1 MAMNNRVLSIEI
13 GNSFTKICEMDYK
26 VKKPKVYKVLTVET
40 PEGIVVDGMLQPTQE
55 YADRMVNALGTNG
68 IRTKK
73 VIFTISSTRV
83 ASREVQIPNVKASK
97 IEALVK
103 TNANEYFPVD
113 LTQYEIGHYLAGGL
127 TENGKLRVM
136 ALAVPKALLDSYYQL
151 AQMCSWEVE
160 CFDYSSNSLYQI
172 LRDEKSEK
180 VTMVIKIDENSTIVT
195 VLSAGKVLL
204 QRTVA
209 YGVQDAIDTMIA
221 SGAYAVNDPM
231 SAVERFQKKTCLN
244 RVLHPGD
251 KVWEENAGRW
261 EDEDAGNVE
270 VTEARQKIT
279 ASLEPLIVGVSR
291 VIDFYDSRN
300 SENPIEKSYVTGLG
314 GSFSGM
320 SKLFTNCLERKVHT
334 LSEMDDKIGMSK
346 AIRST
351 RPAAYISCLGAV
363 LAPVGLIDKS
373 TQKSKG
379 LTVVSGTNYTFVSV
393 AVLVLGVILSIA
405 MAATS
410 VTRYLGNVAQNVYL
424 QNRVQELQPAQAVYN
439 DYLAAEAQYDK
450 YTYLYAYTQT
460 PNENLVEFINEL
472 EQILPDSFYTNSF
485 SSDQTGI
492 SMSVTVEGKAAAA
505 RTILNIRNM
514 QSIDDVEI
522 SNITDSKDE
531 TGTSIVTFSITGSY
545 KVLGVILS
553 IAMAATSVTRYLG
566 NVAQNVYLQNRV
578 QELQPAQAV
587 YNDYLAAEAQYDKY
601 TYLYAYTQTP
611 NENLV
616 EFINELEQILPDSF
630 YTNSFSSDQTG
641 ISMSVTVEGK
651 AAAARTIL
659 NIRNM
664 QSIDD
669 VEISNITDSKDE
681 TGTSIVTFSITGSY
695 KELTDETEE
704 SGEAQADTQTAQ

>member
-1 MAMNNRVLSIEI
+1 MNNRVLSIEI
-13 GNSFTKICEMDYK
+13 SNSFTKICEIDYK

-40 PEGIVVDGMLQPTQE
+40 PEGVVVDGMLQPTQE
-55 YADRMVNALGTNG
+55 YADHLVNALGTNG
-68 IRTKK
+68 IHTKR

-83 ASREVQIPNVKASK
+83 ASREVQIPNVKANK

-103 TNANEYFPVD
+103 TNANDYFPVD

-127 TENGKLRVM
+127 TEEGKLRVM

-151 AQMCSWEVE
+151 AQMCGWEVE

-180 VTMVIKIDENSTIVT
+180 VTMMIKIDENSTIVT

-209 YGVQDAIDTMIA
+209 YGVQDAIETMIA

-244 RVLHPGD
+244 RVLHQGD
-251 KVWEENAGRW
+251 KLWEENAGRW

-270 VTEARQKIT
+270 VTAARQKIT
-279 ASLEPLIVGVSR
+279 SSLEPLIVGVSR

-300 SENPIEKSYVTGLG
+300 GDTPIERTYVTGLG

-334 LSEMDDKIGMSK
+334 LSDMDDKIGMSK

-373 TQKSKG
+373 QQKAKG
-379 LTVVSGTNYTFVSV
+379 MTVVSGTNYTFVSV

-405 MAATS
+405 MAVTS
-410 VTRYLGNVAQNVYL
+410 LTRYFGTVAENVAL
-424 QNRVQELQPAQAVYN
+424 QARVEELQPAQTVYN
-439 DYLAAEAQYDK
+439 EYLSTAAQYDK
-450 YTYLYAYTQT
+450 YKYLYEYTEN

-472 EQILPDSFYTNSF
+472 EQILPSSFWTNSF
-485 SSDQTGI
+485 SSDMEGI

-514 QSIDDVEI
+514 ESIEDVQI
-522 SNITDSKDE
+522 SNITDAQNELGESA
-531 TGTSIVTFSITGSY
+531 VTFSITG
-545 KVLGVILS
+545 
-553 IAMAATSVTRYLG
+553 
-566 NVAQNVYLQNRV
+566 
-578 QELQPAQAV
+578 
-587 YNDYLAAEAQYDKY
+587 
-601 TYLYAYTQTP
+601 TYADIHADTEET
-611 NENLV
+611 E
-616 EFINELEQILPDSF
+616 S
-630 YTNSFSSDQTG
+630 TG
-641 ISMSVTVEGK
+641 DT
-651 AAAARTIL
+651 
-659 NIRNM
+659 
-664 QSIDD
+664 
-669 VEISNITDSKDE
+669 
-681 TGTSIVTFSITGSY
+681 TGT
-695 KELTDETEE
+695 
-704 SGEAQADTQTAQ
+704 TAQ

>member
-13 GNSFTKICEMDYK
+13 GNSFTKICEIDYK

-40 PEGIVVDGMLQPTQE
+40 PEGVVVDGMLQPTQE
-55 YADRMVNALGTNG
+55 YADHLVNALGTNG

-103 TNANEYFPVD
+103 TNANDYFPVD

-127 TENGKLRVM
+127 TEEGKLRVM

-151 AQMCSWEVE
+151 AQMCGWEVE

-172 LRDEKSEK
+172 LRDEKTET
-180 VTMVIKIDENSTIVT
+180 VTMMIKIDENSTIVT

-209 YGVQDAIDTMIA
+209 YGVQDAIETMIA

-244 RVLHPGD
+244 RVLHQGD
-251 KVWEENAGRW
+251 KLWEENAGRW

-270 VTEARQKIT
+270 VTAARQKIT
-279 ASLEPLIVGVSR
+279 SSLEPLIVGVSR

-300 SENPIEKSYVTGLG
+300 SNTPIERTYVTGLG

-334 LSEMDDKIGMSK
+334 LSDMDDKIGMSK

-373 TQKSKG
+373 QQKGKG
-379 LTVVSGTNYTFVSV
+379 MTVVSGTNYTFVSV

-405 MAATS
+405 MAVTS
-410 VTRYLGNVAQNVYL
+410 LTRYFGTVAENVAL
-424 QNRVQELQPAQAVYN
+424 QARVEELQPAQTVYN
-439 DYLAAEAQYDK
+439 EYLSTAAQYDK
-450 YTYLYAYTQT
+450 YKYLYEYTEN

-472 EQILPDSFYTNSF
+472 EQILPDSFYTDSF

-492 SMSVTVEGKAAAA
+492 SMTVNVEGKAAAA

-514 QSIDDVEI
+514 ESIEDVQI
-522 SNITDSKDE
+522 SNITDNQDE
-531 TGTSIVTFSITGSY
+531 MGGSWVMFSMTGTY
-545 KVLGVILS
+545 RELS
-553 IAMAATSVTRYLG
+553 
-566 NVAQNVYLQNRV
+566 
-578 QELQPAQAV
+578 
-587 YNDYLAAEAQYDKY
+587 
-601 TYLYAYTQTP
+601 
-611 NENLV
+611 
-616 EFINELEQILPDSF
+616 
-630 YTNSFSSDQTG
+630 
-641 ISMSVTVEGK
+641 
-651 AAAARTIL
+651 
-659 NIRNM
+659 
-664 QSIDD
+664 
-669 VEISNITDSKDE
+669 
-681 TGTSIVTFSITGSY
+681 
-695 KELTDETEE
+695 DETEE
-704 SGEAQADTQTAQ
+704 TGETVESTQSVQ

>member
-13 GNSFTKICEMDYK
+13 GNSFTKICEIDYK

-40 PEGIVVDGMLQPTQE
+40 PEGVVVDGMLQPTQE
-55 YADRMVNALGTNG
+55 YADHLVNALGTNG
-68 IRTKK
+68 IHTRR

-83 ASREVQIPNVKASK
+83 ASREVQIPNVKANK

-103 TNANEYFPVD
+103 TNANDYFPVD

-127 TENGKLRVM
+127 TEEGKLRVM

-151 AQMCSWEVE
+151 AQMCGWEVE

-180 VTMVIKIDENSTIVT
+180 VTMMIKIDENSTIVT

-209 YGVQDAIDTMIA
+209 YGVQDAIETMIA

-244 RVLHPGD
+244 RVLHQGD
-251 KVWEENAGRW
+251 KLWEENAGRW

-270 VTEARQKIT
+270 VTAARQKIT
-279 ASLEPLIVGVSR
+279 SSLEPLIVGVSR

-300 SENPIEKSYVTGLG
+300 SNTPIERTYVTGLG

-373 TQKSKG
+373 TQKAKG

-405 MAATS
+405 MAVTS
-410 VTRYLGNVAQNVYL
+410 LTRYFGTVAENVAL
-424 QNRVQELQPAQAVYN
+424 QARVEELQPAQTVYN
-439 DYLAAEAQYDK
+439 EYLSTAAQYDK
-450 YTYLYAYTQT
+450 YKYLYEYTEN

-472 EQILPDSFYTNSF
+472 EQILPDSFYTDSF

-492 SMSVTVEGKAAAA
+492 SMTVNVEGKAAAA

-514 QSIDDVEI
+514 ESIEDVQI
-522 SNITDSKDE
+522 SNITDNQDE
-531 TGTSIVTFSITGSY
+531 MGGSWVMFSMTGTY
-545 KVLGVILS
+545 RELS
-553 IAMAATSVTRYLG
+553 
-566 NVAQNVYLQNRV
+566 
-578 QELQPAQAV
+578 
-587 YNDYLAAEAQYDKY
+587 
-601 TYLYAYTQTP
+601 
-611 NENLV
+611 
-616 EFINELEQILPDSF
+616 
-630 YTNSFSSDQTG
+630 
-641 ISMSVTVEGK
+641 
-651 AAAARTIL
+651 
-659 NIRNM
+659 
-664 QSIDD
+664 
-669 VEISNITDSKDE
+669 
-681 TGTSIVTFSITGSY
+681 
-695 KELTDETEE
+695 DETEE
-704 SGEAQADTQTAQ
+704 TGETVESTQSVQ

>member
-1 MAMNNRVLSIEI
+1 MNNRVLSIEI
-13 GNSFTKICEMDYK
+13 GNSFTKICEIDYK

-40 PEGIVVDGMLQPTQE
+40 PEGVVVDGMLQPTQE
-55 YADRMVNALGTNG
+55 YADHLVNALGTNG
-68 IRTKK
+68 IHTRR

-83 ASREVQIPNVKASK
+83 ASREVQIPNVKANK

-103 TNANEYFPVD
+103 TNANDYFPVD

-127 TENGKLRVM
+127 TEEGKLRVM

-151 AQMCSWEVE
+151 AQMCGWEVE

-180 VTMVIKIDENSTIVT
+180 VTMMIKIDENSTIVT

-209 YGVQDAIDTMIA
+209 YGVQDAIETMIA

-244 RVLHPGD
+244 RVLHQGD
-251 KVWEENAGRW
+251 KLWEENAGRW

-270 VTEARQKIT
+270 VTAARQKIT
-279 ASLEPLIVGVSR
+279 SSLEPLIVGVSR

-300 SENPIEKSYVTGLG
+300 SNTPIERTYVTGLG

-373 TQKSKG
+373 TQKAKG

-393 AVLVLGVILSIA
+393 AILVLGVILSIA
-405 MAATS
+405 MAVTS
-410 VTRYLGNVAQNVYL
+410 LTRYFGTVAENVAL
-424 QNRVQELQPAQAVYN
+424 QARVEELQPAQTVYN
-439 DYLAAEAQYDK
+439 EYLSTAAQYDK
-450 YTYLYAYTQT
+450 YKYLYEYTEN

-472 EQILPDSFYTNSF
+472 EQILPSSFWTNSF
-485 SSDQTGI
+485 SSDMEGI

-514 QSIDDVEI
+514 ESIEDVQI
-522 SNITDSKDE
+522 SNITDTQNELGESA
-531 TGTSIVTFSITGSY
+531 VTFSITG
-545 KVLGVILS
+545 
-553 IAMAATSVTRYLG
+553 
-566 NVAQNVYLQNRV
+566 
-578 QELQPAQAV
+578 
-587 YNDYLAAEAQYDKY
+587 
-601 TYLYAYTQTP
+601 TYADIHADTEET
-611 NENLV
+611 E
-616 EFINELEQILPDSF
+616 S
-630 YTNSFSSDQTG
+630 TG
-641 ISMSVTVEGK
+641 DT
-651 AAAARTIL
+651 
-659 NIRNM
+659 
-664 QSIDD
+664 
-669 VEISNITDSKDE
+669 
-681 TGTSIVTFSITGSY
+681 TGT
-695 KELTDETEE
+695 
-704 SGEAQADTQTAQ
+704 TAQ

>member
-1 MAMNNRVLSIEI
+1 MNNRVLSIEI
-13 GNSFTKICEMDYK
+13 GNSFTKICEIDYK

-40 PEGIVVDGMLQPTQE
+40 QEGVVVDGMLQPTQE
-55 YADRMVNALGTNG
+55 YADHLVNALGTNG
-68 IRTKK
+68 IRTRK

-83 ASREVQIPNVKASK
+83 ASREVQIPNVKANK

-103 TNANEYFPVD
+103 TNANDYFPVD

-127 TENGKLRVM
+127 TEDGKLRVM
-136 ALAVPKALLDSYYQL
+136 ALAVPKALLNSYYQL
-151 AQMCSWEVE
+151 AQMCGWEVE

-172 LRDEKSEK
+172 LRDEKTET
-180 VTMVIKIDENSTIVT
+180 VTMMIKIDENSTIVT

-209 YGVQDAIDTMIA
+209 YGVQDAIETMIA

-251 KVWEENAGRW
+251 KLWEENAGRW

-270 VTEARQKIT
+270 VTAARQKIT
-279 ASLEPLIVGVSR
+279 SSLEPLIVGVSR

-300 SENPIEKSYVTGLG
+300 GDNPIQKTFVTGLG

-334 LSEMDDKIGMSK
+334 LSDMEDKIGMSK

-373 TQKSKG
+373 QQKTKG
-379 LTVVSGTNYTFVSV
+379 MTVVSGTNYTFVSV

-405 MAATS
+405 MAVTS
-410 VTRYLGNVAQNVYL
+410 LTRYFGTVAENVAL
-424 QNRVQELQPAQAVYN
+424 QARVEELQPAQAVYN
-439 DYLAAEAQYDK
+439 DYLATAAQYDK
-450 YTYLYAYTQT
+450 YQYLYEYTEN

-472 EQILPDSFYTNSF
+472 EQILPSSFWTNSF
-485 SSDQTGI
+485 SSDMEGI

-514 QSIDDVEI
+514 ESIEDVQI
-522 SNITDSKDE
+522 SNITDAQNELGESA
-531 TGTSIVTFSITGSY
+531 VTFSITG
-545 KVLGVILS
+545 
-553 IAMAATSVTRYLG
+553 
-566 NVAQNVYLQNRV
+566 
-578 QELQPAQAV
+578 
-587 YNDYLAAEAQYDKY
+587 
-601 TYLYAYTQTP
+601 TYADL
-611 NENLV
+611 NE
-616 EFINELEQILPDSF
+616 
-630 YTNSFSSDQTG
+630 
-641 ISMSVTVEGK
+641 
-651 AAAARTIL
+651 
-659 NIRNM
+659 
-664 QSIDD
+664 
-669 VEISNITDSKDE
+669 
-681 TGTSIVTFSITGSY
+681 
-695 KELTDETEE
+695 ETEE
-704 SGEAQADTQTAQ
+704 TEETGEISGTTAQ

>member
-13 GNSFTKICEMDYK
+13 GNSFTKICEIDYK

-40 PEGIVVDGMLQPTQE
+40 PEGVVVDGMLQPTQE
-55 YADRMVNALGTNG
+55 YADRMVSALGTNG
-68 IRTKK
+68 IRTKR

-83 ASREVQIPNVKASK
+83 ASREVQIPNVKANK

-103 TNANEYFPVD
+103 TNANDYFPVD

-127 TENGKLRVM
+127 TEEGKLRVM
-136 ALAVPKALLDSYYQL
+136 ALAVPKALLNSYYQL
-151 AQMCSWEVE
+151 AQMCGWEVE

-180 VTMVIKIDENSTIVT
+180 VTMMIKIDENNTIVT

-209 YGVQDAIDTMIA
+209 YGVQDAIETMIA

-244 RVLHPGD
+244 RVLHQGD

-270 VTEARQKIT
+270 VTAARQKIT

-300 SENPIEKSYVTGLG
+300 GDTPIERTYVTGLG

-334 LSEMDDKIGMSK
+334 LSDMDDKIGMSK

-373 TQKSKG
+373 QQKAKG
-379 LTVVSGTNYTFVSV
+379 MTVVSGTNYTFVSV

-405 MAATS
+405 MAVTS
-410 VTRYLGNVAQNVYL
+410 LTRYFGTVAENVAL
-424 QNRVQELQPAQAVYN
+424 QARVEELQPAQAVYN
-439 DYLAAEAQYDK
+439 EYLSAAAQYDK
-450 YTYLYAYTQT
+450 YKYLYEYTEN

-472 EQILPDSFYTNSF
+472 EQILPDSFYTDSF

-492 SMSVTVEGKAAAA
+492 SMTVNVEGKAAAA

-514 QSIDDVEI
+514 ESIEDVQI
-522 SNITDSKDE
+522 SNITDNQDE
-531 TGTSIVTFSITGSY
+531 MGGSWVMFSMTGTY
-545 KVLGVILS
+545 
-553 IAMAATSVTRYLG
+553 R
-566 NVAQNVYLQNRV
+566 
-578 QELQPAQAV
+578 
-587 YNDYLAAEAQYDKY
+587 
-601 TYLYAYTQTP
+601 
-611 NENLV
+611 
-616 EFINELEQILPDSF
+616 
-630 YTNSFSSDQTG
+630 
-641 ISMSVTVEGK
+641 
-651 AAAARTIL
+651 
-659 NIRNM
+659 
-664 QSIDD
+664 
-669 VEISNITDSKDE
+669 
-681 TGTSIVTFSITGSY
+681 
-695 KELTDETEE
+695 ELTDETEE
-704 SGEAQADTQTAQ
+704 TEETGETVESTQSVQ

>member
-1 MAMNNRVLSIEI
+1 MNNRVLSIEI
-13 GNSFTKICEMDYK
+13 SNSFTKICEIDYK

-40 PEGIVVDGMLQPTQE
+40 PEGVVVDGMLQPTQE
-55 YADRMVNALGTNG
+55 YADHLVNALGTNG
-68 IRTKK
+68 IRTKR

-83 ASREVQIPNVKASK
+83 ASREVQIPNVKANK

-103 TNANEYFPVD
+103 TNANDYFPVD

-127 TENGKLRVM
+127 TEEGKLRVM
-136 ALAVPKALLDSYYQL
+136 ALAVPKALLNSYYQL
-151 AQMCSWEVE
+151 AQMCGWEVE

-180 VTMVIKIDENSTIVT
+180 VTMMIKIDENNTIVT

-209 YGVQDAIDTMIA
+209 YGVQDAIETMIA

-244 RVLHPGD
+244 RVLHQGD
-251 KVWEENAGRW
+251 KLWEENAGRW

-270 VTEARQKIT
+270 VTAARQKIT
-279 ASLEPLIVGVSR
+279 ATLEPLIVGVNR

-300 SENPIEKSYVTGLG
+300 GDTPIERTYVTGLG

-334 LSEMDDKIGMSK
+334 LSDMEDKIGMSK

-373 TQKSKG
+373 QQKAKG
-379 LTVVSGTNYTFVSV
+379 MTVVSGTNYTFVSV

-405 MAATS
+405 MAVTS
-410 VTRYLGNVAQNVYL
+410 LTRYFGTVAENVAL
-424 QNRVQELQPAQAVYN
+424 QARVEELQPAQTVYN
-439 DYLAAEAQYDK
+439 EYLSTAAQYDK
-450 YTYLYAYTQT
+450 YKYLYEYTEN

-472 EQILPDSFYTNSF
+472 EQILPSSFWTNSF
-485 SSDQTGI
+485 SSDMEGI

-514 QSIDDVEI
+514 ESIEDVQI
-522 SNITDSKDE
+522 SNITDTQNELGESA
-531 TGTSIVTFSITGSY
+531 VTFSITG
-545 KVLGVILS
+545 
-553 IAMAATSVTRYLG
+553 
-566 NVAQNVYLQNRV
+566 
-578 QELQPAQAV
+578 
-587 YNDYLAAEAQYDKY
+587 
-601 TYLYAYTQTP
+601 TYADIHADTEET
-611 NENLV
+611 E
-616 EFINELEQILPDSF
+616 S
-630 YTNSFSSDQTG
+630 TG
-641 ISMSVTVEGK
+641 DT
-651 AAAARTIL
+651 
-659 NIRNM
+659 
-664 QSIDD
+664 
-669 VEISNITDSKDE
+669 
-681 TGTSIVTFSITGSY
+681 TGT
-695 KELTDETEE
+695 
-704 SGEAQADTQTAQ
+704 TAQ

>member
-13 GNSFTKICEMDYK
+13 GNSFTKICEIDYK

-40 PEGIVVDGMLQPTQE
+40 PEGVVVDGMLQPTQE
-55 YADRMVNALGTNG
+55 YADHLVNALGTNG
-68 IRTKK
+68 IRTKR

-103 TNANEYFPVD
+103 TNANDYFPVD

-127 TENGKLRVM
+127 TEEGKLRVM

-151 AQMCSWEVE
+151 AQMCGWEVE

-180 VTMVIKIDENSTIVT
+180 VTMMIKIDENNTIVT

-209 YGVQDAIDTMIA
+209 YGVQDAIETMIA

-244 RVLHPGD
+244 RVLHQGD
-251 KVWEENAGRW
+251 KLWEENAGRW

-270 VTEARQKIT
+270 VTAARQKIT
-279 ASLEPLIVGVSR
+279 SSLEPLIVGVSR

-300 SENPIEKSYVTGLG
+300 SNTPIERTYVTGLG

-373 TQKSKG
+373 TQKAKG

-393 AVLVLGVILSIA
+393 AILVLGVILSIA
-405 MAATS
+405 MAVTS
-410 VTRYLGNVAQNVYL
+410 LTRYFGTVAENVAL
-424 QNRVQELQPAQAVYN
+424 QARVEELQPAQTVYN
-439 DYLAAEAQYDK
+439 EYLSTAAQYDK
-450 YTYLYAYTQT
+450 YKYLYEYTEN

-472 EQILPDSFYTNSF
+472 EQILPDSFYTDSF

-492 SMSVTVEGKAAAA
+492 SMTVNVEGKAAAA

-514 QSIDDVEI
+514 ESIEDVQI
-522 SNITDSKDE
+522 SNITDNQDE
-531 TGTSIVTFSITGSY
+531 MGGSWVMFSMTGTY
-545 KVLGVILS
+545 RELS
-553 IAMAATSVTRYLG
+553 
-566 NVAQNVYLQNRV
+566 
-578 QELQPAQAV
+578 
-587 YNDYLAAEAQYDKY
+587 
-601 TYLYAYTQTP
+601 
-611 NENLV
+611 
-616 EFINELEQILPDSF
+616 
-630 YTNSFSSDQTG
+630 
-641 ISMSVTVEGK
+641 
-651 AAAARTIL
+651 
-659 NIRNM
+659 
-664 QSIDD
+664 
-669 VEISNITDSKDE
+669 
-681 TGTSIVTFSITGSY
+681 
-695 KELTDETEE
+695 DETEE
-704 SGEAQADTQTAQ
+704 TGETVESTQSVQ

>member
-1 MAMNNRVLSIEI
+1 MNNRVLSIEI
-13 GNSFTKICEMDYK
+13 GNSFTKICEIDYK

-40 PEGIVVDGMLQPTQE
+40 PEGVVVDGMLQPTQE
-55 YADRMVNALGTNG
+55 YADHLVNALGTNG

-103 TNANEYFPVD
+103 TNANDYFPVD

-127 TENGKLRVM
+127 TEEGKLRVM

-151 AQMCSWEVE
+151 AQMCGWEVE

-172 LRDEKSEK
+172 LRDEKTET
-180 VTMVIKIDENSTIVT
+180 VTMMIKIDENSTIVT

-209 YGVQDAIDTMIA
+209 YGVQDAIETMIA
-221 SGAYAVNDPM
+221 SGVYAVNNPM

-244 RVLHPGD
+244 RVLHQGD
-251 KVWEENAGRW
+251 KLWEENAGRW

-270 VTEARQKIT
+270 VTAARQKIT
-279 ASLEPLIVGVSR
+279 SSLEPLIVGVSR

-300 SENPIEKSYVTGLG
+300 SDTPIERTYVTGLG

-334 LSEMDDKIGMSK
+334 LSDMEDKIGMSK

-373 TQKSKG
+373 QQKAKG
-379 LTVVSGTNYTFVSV
+379 MTVVSGTNYTFVSV

-405 MAATS
+405 MAVTS
-410 VTRYLGNVAQNVYL
+410 LTRYFGTVAENVAL
-424 QNRVQELQPAQAVYN
+424 QERVEELQPAQTVYN
-439 DYLAAEAQYDK
+439 EYLSTAAQYDK
-450 YTYLYAYTQT
+450 YKYLYEYTEN

-472 EQILPDSFYTNSF
+472 EQILPSSFWTNSF
-485 SSDQTGI
+485 SSDMEGI

-514 QSIDDVEI
+514 ESIEDVQI
-522 SNITDSKDE
+522 SNITDTQNELGESA
-531 TGTSIVTFSITGSY
+531 VTFSITG
-545 KVLGVILS
+545 
-553 IAMAATSVTRYLG
+553 
-566 NVAQNVYLQNRV
+566 
-578 QELQPAQAV
+578 
-587 YNDYLAAEAQYDKY
+587 
-601 TYLYAYTQTP
+601 TYADIHADTEET
-611 NENLV
+611 E
-616 EFINELEQILPDSF
+616 S
-630 YTNSFSSDQTG
+630 TG
-641 ISMSVTVEGK
+641 DT
-651 AAAARTIL
+651 
-659 NIRNM
+659 
-664 QSIDD
+664 
-669 VEISNITDSKDE
+669 
-681 TGTSIVTFSITGSY
+681 TGT
-695 KELTDETEE
+695 
-704 SGEAQADTQTAQ
+704 TAQ

>member
-1 MAMNNRVLSIEI
+1 MNNRVLSIEI
-13 GNSFTKICEMDYK
+13 GNSFTKICEIDYK

-40 PEGIVVDGMLQPTQE
+40 PEGVVVDGMLQPTQE
-55 YADRMVNALGTNG
+55 YADHLVNALGTNG
-68 IRTKK
+68 IRTKR

-83 ASREVQIPNVKASK
+83 ASREVQIPNVKANK

-103 TNANEYFPVD
+103 TNANDYFPVD

-127 TENGKLRVM
+127 TEEGKLRVM

-151 AQMCSWEVE
+151 AQMCGWEVE

-180 VTMVIKIDENSTIVT
+180 VTMMIKIDENSTIVT

-209 YGVQDAIDTMIA
+209 YGVQDAIETMIA

-244 RVLHPGD
+244 RVLHQGD
-251 KVWEENAGRW
+251 KLWEENAGRW

-270 VTEARQKIT
+270 VTAARQKIT

-300 SENPIEKSYVTGLG
+300 SDTPIERTYVTGLG

-373 TQKSKG
+373 QQKGKG
-379 LTVVSGTNYTFVSV
+379 MTVVSGTNYTFVSV

-405 MAATS
+405 MAVTS
-410 VTRYLGNVAQNVYL
+410 LTRYFGTVAENVTL
-424 QNRVQELQPAQAVYN
+424 QARVEELQPAQTVYN
-439 DYLAAEAQYDK
+439 EYLSAAAQYDK
-450 YTYLYAYTQT
+450 YKYLYEYTEN

-472 EQILPDSFYTNSF
+472 EQILPSSFWTNSF
-485 SSDQTGI
+485 SSDMEGI

-514 QSIDDVEI
+514 ESIEDVQI
-522 SNITDSKDE
+522 SNITDAQNELGESA
-531 TGTSIVTFSITGSY
+531 VTFSITGTYADIHADSEEAENT
-545 KVLGVILS
+545 GD
-553 IAMAATSVTRYLG
+553 AA
-566 NVAQNVYLQNRV
+566 
-578 QELQPAQAV
+578 
-587 YNDYLAAEAQYDKY
+587 
-601 TYLYAYTQTP
+601 
-611 NENLV
+611 
-616 EFINELEQILPDSF
+616 
-630 YTNSFSSDQTG
+630 
-641 ISMSVTVEGK
+641 
-651 AAAARTIL
+651 
-659 NIRNM
+659 
-664 QSIDD
+664 
-669 VEISNITDSKDE
+669 
-681 TGTSIVTFSITGSY
+681 GT
-695 KELTDETEE
+695 
-704 SGEAQADTQTAQ
+704 TAQ

>member
-1 MAMNNRVLSIEI
+1 MNNRVLSIEI
-13 GNSFTKICEMDYK
+13 GNSFTKICEIDYK

-40 PEGIVVDGMLQPTQE
+40 PEGVVVDGMLQPTQE
-55 YADRMVNALGTNG
+55 YADHLVNALGTNG

-103 TNANEYFPVD
+103 TNANDYFPVD

-127 TENGKLRVM
+127 TEEGKLRVM

-151 AQMCSWEVE
+151 AQMCGWEVE

-180 VTMVIKIDENSTIVT
+180 VTMMIKIDENSTIVT

-209 YGVQDAIDTMIA
+209 YGVQDAIETMIA

-244 RVLHPGD
+244 RVLHQGD
-251 KVWEENAGRW
+251 KLWEENAGRW
-261 EDEDAGNVE
+261 EDEDAGNAE
-270 VTEARQKIT
+270 VTAARQKIT
-279 ASLEPLIVGVSR
+279 SSLEPLIVGVSR

-300 SENPIEKSYVTGLG
+300 SDTPIERTYVTGLG

-334 LSEMDDKIGMSK
+334 LSDMEDKIGMSK

-373 TQKSKG
+373 QQKAKG
-379 LTVVSGTNYTFVSV
+379 MTVVSGTNYTFVSV

-405 MAATS
+405 MAVTS
-410 VTRYLGNVAQNVYL
+410 LTRYFGTVAENVAL
-424 QNRVQELQPAQAVYN
+424 QARVEELQPAQTVYN
-439 DYLAAEAQYDK
+439 EYLSAAAQYDK
-450 YTYLYAYTQT
+450 YKYLYEYTEN

-472 EQILPDSFYTNSF
+472 EQILPSSFWTNSF
-485 SSDQTGI
+485 SSDMEGI

-514 QSIDDVEI
+514 ESIEDVQI
-522 SNITDSKDE
+522 SNITDTQNELGESA
-531 TGTSIVTFSITGSY
+531 VTFSITG
-545 KVLGVILS
+545 
-553 IAMAATSVTRYLG
+553 
-566 NVAQNVYLQNRV
+566 
-578 QELQPAQAV
+578 
-587 YNDYLAAEAQYDKY
+587 
-601 TYLYAYTQTP
+601 TYADIHADTEET
-611 NENLV
+611 E
-616 EFINELEQILPDSF
+616 S
-630 YTNSFSSDQTG
+630 TG
-641 ISMSVTVEGK
+641 DT
-651 AAAARTIL
+651 
-659 NIRNM
+659 
-664 QSIDD
+664 
-669 VEISNITDSKDE
+669 
-681 TGTSIVTFSITGSY
+681 TGT
-695 KELTDETEE
+695 
-704 SGEAQADTQTAQ
+704 TAQ

>member
-13 GNSFTKICEMDYK
+13 GNSFTKICEIDYK

-40 PEGIVVDGMLQPTQE
+40 PEGVVVDGMLQPTQE
-55 YADRMVNALGTNG
+55 YADHLVNALGTNG
-68 IRTKK
+68 IRTKR

-83 ASREVQIPNVKASK
+83 ASREVQIPNVKANK

-103 TNANEYFPVD
+103 TNANDYFPVD

-127 TENGKLRVM
+127 TEEGKLRVM

-151 AQMCSWEVE
+151 AQMCGWEVE

-180 VTMVIKIDENSTIVT
+180 VTMMIKIDENSTIVT

-209 YGVQDAIDTMIA
+209 YGVQDAIETMIA

-244 RVLHPGD
+244 RVLHQGD
-251 KVWEENAGRW
+251 KLWEENAGRW

-270 VTEARQKIT
+270 VTAARQKIT
-279 ASLEPLIVGVSR
+279 SSLEPLIVGVSR

-300 SENPIEKSYVTGLG
+300 SNTPIERTYVTGLG

-334 LSEMDDKIGMSK
+334 LSDMDDKIGMSK

-373 TQKSKG
+373 QQKGKG
-379 LTVVSGTNYTFVSV
+379 MTVVSGTNYTFVSV

-405 MAATS
+405 MAVTS
-410 VTRYLGNVAQNVYL
+410 LTRYFGTVAENVAL
-424 QNRVQELQPAQAVYN
+424 QARVEELQPAQTVYN
-439 DYLAAEAQYDK
+439 EYLSAAAQYDK
-450 YTYLYAYTQT
+450 YKYLYEYTEN

-472 EQILPDSFYTNSF
+472 EQILPSSFWTNSF
-485 SSDQTGI
+485 SSDMEGI

-514 QSIDDVEI
+514 ESIEDVQI
-522 SNITDSKDE
+522 SNITDAQNELGESA
-531 TGTSIVTFSITGSY
+531 VTFSITGTYADIHADSEEAENT
-545 KVLGVILS
+545 GD
-553 IAMAATSVTRYLG
+553 AA
-566 NVAQNVYLQNRV
+566 
-578 QELQPAQAV
+578 
-587 YNDYLAAEAQYDKY
+587 
-601 TYLYAYTQTP
+601 
-611 NENLV
+611 
-616 EFINELEQILPDSF
+616 
-630 YTNSFSSDQTG
+630 
-641 ISMSVTVEGK
+641 
-651 AAAARTIL
+651 
-659 NIRNM
+659 
-664 QSIDD
+664 
-669 VEISNITDSKDE
+669 
-681 TGTSIVTFSITGSY
+681 GT
-695 KELTDETEE
+695 
-704 SGEAQADTQTAQ
+704 TAQ

>member
-1 MAMNNRVLSIEI
+1 MNNRVLSIEI
-13 GNSFTKICEMDYK
+13 SNSFTKICEIDYK

-40 PEGIVVDGMLQPTQE
+40 PEGVVVDGMLQPTQE
-55 YADRMVNALGTNG
+55 YADHLVNALGTNG
-68 IRTKK
+68 IRTKR

-83 ASREVQIPNVKASK
+83 ASREVQIPNVKANK

-103 TNANEYFPVD
+103 TNANDYFPVD

-127 TENGKLRVM
+127 TEEGKLRVM

-151 AQMCSWEVE
+151 AQMCGWEVE

-180 VTMVIKIDENSTIVT
+180 VTMMIKIDENNTIVT

-209 YGVQDAIDTMIA
+209 YGVQDAIETMIA

-244 RVLHPGD
+244 RVLHQGD
-251 KVWEENAGRW
+251 KLWEENAGRW

-270 VTEARQKIT
+270 VTAARQKIT
-279 ASLEPLIVGVSR
+279 ATLEPLIVGVNR

-300 SENPIEKSYVTGLG
+300 GDTPIERTYVTGLG

-334 LSEMDDKIGMSK
+334 LSDMEDKIGMSK

-373 TQKSKG
+373 QQKAKG
-379 LTVVSGTNYTFVSV
+379 MTVVSGTNYTFVSV

-405 MAATS
+405 MAVTS
-410 VTRYLGNVAQNVYL
+410 LTRYFGTVAENVAL
-424 QNRVQELQPAQAVYN
+424 QARVEELQPAQTVYN
-439 DYLAAEAQYDK
+439 EYLSTAAQYDK
-450 YTYLYAYTQT
+450 YKYLYEYTEN

-472 EQILPDSFYTNSF
+472 EQILPSSFWTNSF
-485 SSDQTGI
+485 SSDMEGI

-514 QSIDDVEI
+514 ESIEDVQI
-522 SNITDSKDE
+522 SNITDTQNELGESA
-531 TGTSIVTFSITGSY
+531 VTFSITG
-545 KVLGVILS
+545 
-553 IAMAATSVTRYLG
+553 
-566 NVAQNVYLQNRV
+566 
-578 QELQPAQAV
+578 
-587 YNDYLAAEAQYDKY
+587 
-601 TYLYAYTQTP
+601 TYADIHADTEET
-611 NENLV
+611 E
-616 EFINELEQILPDSF
+616 S
-630 YTNSFSSDQTG
+630 TG
-641 ISMSVTVEGK
+641 DT
-651 AAAARTIL
+651 
-659 NIRNM
+659 
-664 QSIDD
+664 
-669 VEISNITDSKDE
+669 
-681 TGTSIVTFSITGSY
+681 TGT
-695 KELTDETEE
+695 
-704 SGEAQADTQTAQ
+704 TAQ

>member
-1 MAMNNRVLSIEI
+1 MNNRVLSIEI
-13 GNSFTKICEMDYK
+13 GNSFTKICEIDYK

-40 PEGIVVDGMLQPTQE
+40 PEGVVVDGMLQPTQE
-55 YADRMVNALGTNG
+55 YADHLVNALGTNG
-68 IRTKK
+68 IHTRR

-83 ASREVQIPNVKASK
+83 ASREVQIPNVKANK

-103 TNANEYFPVD
+103 TNANDYFPVD

-127 TENGKLRVM
+127 TEEGKLRVM

-151 AQMCSWEVE
+151 AQMCGWEVE

-172 LRDEKSEK
+172 LRDEKTET
-180 VTMVIKIDENSTIVT
+180 VTMMIKIDENSTIVT

-209 YGVQDAIDTMIA
+209 YGVQDAIETMIA
-221 SGAYAVNDPM
+221 SGAYAVSDPM

-251 KVWEENAGRW
+251 KLWEENAGRW

-270 VTEARQKIT
+270 VTAARQKIT
-279 ASLEPLIVGVSR
+279 SSLEPLIVGVSR

-300 SENPIEKSYVTGLG
+300 GDTPIERTYVTGLG

-334 LSEMDDKIGMSK
+334 LSDMDDKIGMSK

-373 TQKSKG
+373 TQKAKG

-393 AVLVLGVILSIA
+393 AILVLGVILSIA
-405 MAATS
+405 MAVTS
-410 VTRYLGNVAQNVYL
+410 LTRYFGTVAENVAL
-424 QNRVQELQPAQAVYN
+424 QARVEELQPAQTVYN
-439 DYLAAEAQYDK
+439 EYLSAAAQYDK
-450 YTYLYAYTQT
+450 YKYLYEYTEN

-472 EQILPDSFYTNSF
+472 EQILPDSFYTDSF

-492 SMSVTVEGKAAAA
+492 SMTVNVEGKAAAA

-514 QSIDDVEI
+514 ESIEDVQI
-522 SNITDSKDE
+522 SNITDNQDE
-531 TGTSIVTFSITGSY
+531 MGGSWVMFSMTGTY
-545 KVLGVILS
+545 RELS
-553 IAMAATSVTRYLG
+553 
-566 NVAQNVYLQNRV
+566 
-578 QELQPAQAV
+578 
-587 YNDYLAAEAQYDKY
+587 
-601 TYLYAYTQTP
+601 
-611 NENLV
+611 
-616 EFINELEQILPDSF
+616 
-630 YTNSFSSDQTG
+630 
-641 ISMSVTVEGK
+641 
-651 AAAARTIL
+651 
-659 NIRNM
+659 
-664 QSIDD
+664 
-669 VEISNITDSKDE
+669 
-681 TGTSIVTFSITGSY
+681 
-695 KELTDETEE
+695 DETEE
-704 SGEAQADTQTAQ
+704 TGETVESTQSVQ

>member
-1 MAMNNRVLSIEI
+1 MNNRVLSIEI
-13 GNSFTKICEMDYK
+13 GNSFTKICEIDYK

-40 PEGIVVDGMLQPTQE
+40 PEGVVVDGMLQPTQE
-55 YADRMVNALGTNG
+55 YADHLVNALGTNG
-68 IRTKK
+68 IRTKR

-103 TNANEYFPVD
+103 TNANDYFPVD

-127 TENGKLRVM
+127 TEDGKLRVM
-136 ALAVPKALLDSYYQL
+136 ALAVPKALLNSYSQL
-151 AQMCSWEVE
+151 AQMCGWEVE

-180 VTMVIKIDENSTIVT
+180 VTMMIKIDENNTIVT

-209 YGVQDAIDTMIA
+209 YGVQDAIETMIA

-244 RVLHPGD
+244 RVLHQGD
-251 KVWEENAGRW
+251 KLWEENAGRW

-270 VTEARQKIT
+270 VTAARQKIT

-300 SENPIEKSYVTGLG
+300 GDTPIERTYVTGLG

-334 LSEMDDKIGMSK
+334 LSDMDDKIGMSK

-373 TQKSKG
+373 QQKAKG
-379 LTVVSGTNYTFVSV
+379 MTVVSGTNYTFVSV

-405 MAATS
+405 MAVTS
-410 VTRYLGNVAQNVYL
+410 LTRYFGTVAENVAL
-424 QNRVQELQPAQAVYN
+424 QARVEELQPAQTVYN
-439 DYLAAEAQYDK
+439 EYLSTAAQYDK
-450 YTYLYAYTQT
+450 YKYLYEYTEN

-472 EQILPDSFYTNSF
+472 EQILPSSFWTNSF
-485 SSDQTGI
+485 SSDMEGI

-514 QSIDDVEI
+514 ESIEDVQI
-522 SNITDSKDE
+522 SNITDTQNELGESA
-531 TGTSIVTFSITGSY
+531 VTFSITG
-545 KVLGVILS
+545 
-553 IAMAATSVTRYLG
+553 
-566 NVAQNVYLQNRV
+566 
-578 QELQPAQAV
+578 
-587 YNDYLAAEAQYDKY
+587 
-601 TYLYAYTQTP
+601 TYADIHADTEET
-611 NENLV
+611 E
-616 EFINELEQILPDSF
+616 S
-630 YTNSFSSDQTG
+630 TG
-641 ISMSVTVEGK
+641 DT
-651 AAAARTIL
+651 
-659 NIRNM
+659 
-664 QSIDD
+664 
-669 VEISNITDSKDE
+669 
-681 TGTSIVTFSITGSY
+681 TGT
-695 KELTDETEE
+695 
-704 SGEAQADTQTAQ
+704 TAQ

>member
-1 MAMNNRVLSIEI
+1 MNNRVLSIEI
-13 GNSFTKICEMDYK
+13 GNSFTKICEIDYK

-40 PEGIVVDGMLQPTQE
+40 PEGVVVDGMLQPTQE
-55 YADRMVNALGTNG
+55 YADHLVNALATNG

-83 ASREVQIPNVKASK
+83 ASREVQIPNVKANK

-103 TNANEYFPVD
+103 TNANDYFPVD

-127 TENGKLRVM
+127 TEEGKLRVM
-136 ALAVPKALLDSYYQL
+136 ALAVPKALLNSYYQL
-151 AQMCSWEVE
+151 AQMCGWEVE

-180 VTMVIKIDENSTIVT
+180 VTMMIKIDENSTIVT

-209 YGVQDAIDTMIA
+209 YGVQDAIETMIA

-244 RVLHPGD
+244 RVLHQGD
-251 KVWEENAGRW
+251 KLWEENAGRW

-270 VTEARQKIT
+270 VTAARQKIT
-279 ASLEPLIVGVSR
+279 SSLETLIVGVSR

-300 SENPIEKSYVTGLG
+300 GDNPIQKTFVTGLG

-334 LSEMDDKIGMSK
+334 LSDMEDKIGMSK

-373 TQKSKG
+373 QQKAKG
-379 LTVVSGTNYTFVSV
+379 MTVVSGTNYTFVSV

-405 MAATS
+405 MAVTS
-410 VTRYLGNVAQNVYL
+410 LTRYFGTVAENVAL
-424 QNRVQELQPAQAVYN
+424 QARVEELQPAQAVYN
-439 DYLAAEAQYDK
+439 DYLATAAQYDK
-450 YTYLYAYTQT
+450 YQYLYEYTEN

-472 EQILPDSFYTNSF
+472 EQILPSSFWTNSF
-485 SSDQTGI
+485 SSDQEGI
-492 SMSVTVEGKAAAA
+492 SMSVTVTGKEAAA

-514 QSIDDVEI
+514 QSIEDVQI
-522 SNITDSKDE
+522 SNITDTQNELGESA
-531 TGTSIVTFSITGSY
+531 VTFSITGTYADIHADSEEAENT
-545 KVLGVILS
+545 GD
-553 IAMAATSVTRYLG
+553 AA
-566 NVAQNVYLQNRV
+566 
-578 QELQPAQAV
+578 
-587 YNDYLAAEAQYDKY
+587 
-601 TYLYAYTQTP
+601 
-611 NENLV
+611 
-616 EFINELEQILPDSF
+616 
-630 YTNSFSSDQTG
+630 
-641 ISMSVTVEGK
+641 
-651 AAAARTIL
+651 
-659 NIRNM
+659 
-664 QSIDD
+664 
-669 VEISNITDSKDE
+669 
-681 TGTSIVTFSITGSY
+681 GT
-695 KELTDETEE
+695 
-704 SGEAQADTQTAQ
+704 TAQ

>member
-13 GNSFTKICEMDYK
+13 SNSFTKICEIDYK

-40 PEGIVVDGMLQPTQE
+40 PEGVVVDGMLQPTQE
-55 YADRMVNALGTNG
+55 YADHLVNALGTNG
-68 IRTKK
+68 IHTKR

-83 ASREVQIPNVKASK
+83 ASREVQIPNVKANK

-103 TNANEYFPVD
+103 TNANDYFPVD

-127 TENGKLRVM
+127 TEEGKLRVM

-151 AQMCSWEVE
+151 AQMCGWEVE

-180 VTMVIKIDENSTIVT
+180 VTMMIKIDENNTIVT

-209 YGVQDAIDTMIA
+209 YGVQDAIETMIA

-244 RVLHPGD
+244 RVLHQGD

-270 VTEARQKIT
+270 VTAARQKIT

-300 SENPIEKSYVTGLG
+300 GDTPIERTYVTGLG

-334 LSEMDDKIGMSK
+334 LSDMEDKIGMSK

-373 TQKSKG
+373 QQKAKG
-379 LTVVSGTNYTFVSV
+379 MTVVSGTNYTFVSV

-405 MAATS
+405 MAVTS
-410 VTRYLGNVAQNVYL
+410 LTRYFGTVAENVAL
-424 QNRVQELQPAQAVYN
+424 QARVEELQPAQAVYN
-439 DYLAAEAQYDK
+439 DYLATAAQYDK
-450 YTYLYAYTQT
+450 YKYLYEYTEN

-472 EQILPDSFYTNSF
+472 EQILPSSFWTNSF
-485 SSDQTGI
+485 SSDMEGI

-514 QSIDDVEI
+514 ESIEDVQI
-522 SNITDSKDE
+522 SNITDTQNELGESA
-531 TGTSIVTFSITGSY
+531 VTFSITG
-545 KVLGVILS
+545 
-553 IAMAATSVTRYLG
+553 
-566 NVAQNVYLQNRV
+566 
-578 QELQPAQAV
+578 
-587 YNDYLAAEAQYDKY
+587 
-601 TYLYAYTQTP
+601 TYADIHADTEET
-611 NENLV
+611 E
-616 EFINELEQILPDSF
+616 S
-630 YTNSFSSDQTG
+630 TG
-641 ISMSVTVEGK
+641 DT
-651 AAAARTIL
+651 
-659 NIRNM
+659 
-664 QSIDD
+664 
-669 VEISNITDSKDE
+669 
-681 TGTSIVTFSITGSY
+681 TGT
-695 KELTDETEE
+695 
-704 SGEAQADTQTAQ
+704 TAQ

>member
-1 MAMNNRVLSIEI
+1 MNNRVLSIEI
-13 GNSFTKICEMDYK
+13 GNSFTKICEIDYK

-40 PEGIVVDGMLQPTQE
+40 PEGVVVDGMLQPTQE
-55 YADRMVNALGTNG
+55 YADHLVNALGTNG
-68 IRTKK
+68 IRTKR

-83 ASREVQIPNVKASK
+83 ASREVQIPNVKANK

-103 TNANEYFPVD
+103 TNANDYFPVD

-127 TENGKLRVM
+127 TEEGKLRVM
-136 ALAVPKALLDSYYQL
+136 ALAVPKALLNSYYQL
-151 AQMCSWEVE
+151 AQMCGWEVE

-180 VTMVIKIDENSTIVT
+180 VTMMIKIDENSTIVT

-209 YGVQDAIDTMIA
+209 YGVQDAIETMIA

-251 KVWEENAGRW
+251 KLWEENAGRW
-261 EDEDAGNVE
+261 EDEDAGNAE
-270 VTEARQKIT
+270 VTAARQKIT
-279 ASLEPLIVGVSR
+279 SSLEPLIVGVSR

-300 SENPIEKSYVTGLG
+300 SDTPIERTYVTGLG

-334 LSEMDDKIGMSK
+334 LSDMDDKIGMSK

-373 TQKSKG
+373 TQKAKG

-393 AVLVLGVILSIA
+393 AILVLGVILSIA
-405 MAATS
+405 MAVTS
-410 VTRYLGNVAQNVYL
+410 LTRYFGTVAENVAL
-424 QNRVQELQPAQAVYN
+424 QARVEELQPAQAVYN
-439 DYLAAEAQYDK
+439 EYLSAAAQYDK
-450 YTYLYAYTQT
+450 YKYLYEYTEN

-472 EQILPDSFYTNSF
+472 EQILPSSFWTNSF
-485 SSDQTGI
+485 SSDMEGI

-514 QSIDDVEI
+514 ESIEDVQI
-522 SNITDSKDE
+522 SNITDTQNELGESA
-531 TGTSIVTFSITGSY
+531 VTFSITG
-545 KVLGVILS
+545 
-553 IAMAATSVTRYLG
+553 
-566 NVAQNVYLQNRV
+566 
-578 QELQPAQAV
+578 
-587 YNDYLAAEAQYDKY
+587 
-601 TYLYAYTQTP
+601 TYADIHADTEET
-611 NENLV
+611 E
-616 EFINELEQILPDSF
+616 S
-630 YTNSFSSDQTG
+630 TG
-641 ISMSVTVEGK
+641 DT
-651 AAAARTIL
+651 
-659 NIRNM
+659 
-664 QSIDD
+664 
-669 VEISNITDSKDE
+669 
-681 TGTSIVTFSITGSY
+681 TGT
-695 KELTDETEE
+695 
-704 SGEAQADTQTAQ
+704 TAQ

>member
-1 MAMNNRVLSIEI
+1 MNNRVLSIEI
-13 GNSFTKICEMDYK
+13 GNSFTKICEIDYK

-40 PEGIVVDGMLQPTQE
+40 PEGVVVDGMLQPTQE
-55 YADRMVNALGTNG
+55 YADHLVNALGTNG
-68 IRTKK
+68 IRTKR

-103 TNANEYFPVD
+103 TNANDYFPVD

-127 TENGKLRVM
+127 TEEGKLRVM

-151 AQMCSWEVE
+151 AQMCGWEVE

-180 VTMVIKIDENSTIVT
+180 VTMMIKIDENSTIVT

-209 YGVQDAIDTMIA
+209 YGVQDAIETMIA

-244 RVLHPGD
+244 RVLHQGD
-251 KVWEENAGRW
+251 KLWEENAGRW
-261 EDEDAGNVE
+261 EDEDAGNAE
-270 VTEARQKIT
+270 VTAARQKIT
-279 ASLEPLIVGVSR
+279 SSLEPLIVGVSR

-300 SENPIEKSYVTGLG
+300 SNTPIERTYVTGLG

-373 TQKSKG
+373 TQKAKG

-393 AVLVLGVILSIA
+393 AILVLGVILSIA
-405 MAATS
+405 MAVTS
-410 VTRYLGNVAQNVYL
+410 LTRYFGTVAENVAL
-424 QNRVQELQPAQAVYN
+424 QARVEELQPAQTVYN
-439 DYLAAEAQYDK
+439 EYLSTAAQYDK
-450 YTYLYAYTQT
+450 YKYLYEYTEN

-472 EQILPDSFYTNSF
+472 EQILPSSFWTNSF
-485 SSDQTGI
+485 SSDLEGI

-514 QSIDDVEI
+514 ESIEDVQI
-522 SNITDSKDE
+522 SNITDTQNELGESA
-531 TGTSIVTFSITGSY
+531 VTFSITG
-545 KVLGVILS
+545 
-553 IAMAATSVTRYLG
+553 
-566 NVAQNVYLQNRV
+566 
-578 QELQPAQAV
+578 
-587 YNDYLAAEAQYDKY
+587 
-601 TYLYAYTQTP
+601 TYADIHADTEET
-611 NENLV
+611 E
-616 EFINELEQILPDSF
+616 S
-630 YTNSFSSDQTG
+630 TG
-641 ISMSVTVEGK
+641 DT
-651 AAAARTIL
+651 
-659 NIRNM
+659 
-664 QSIDD
+664 
-669 VEISNITDSKDE
+669 
-681 TGTSIVTFSITGSY
+681 TGT
-695 KELTDETEE
+695 
-704 SGEAQADTQTAQ
+704 TAQ

>member
-13 GNSFTKICEMDYK
+13 SNSFTKICEIDYK

-40 PEGIVVDGMLQPTQE
+40 PEGVVVDGMLQPTQE
-55 YADRMVNALGTNG
+55 YADHLVNALGTNG
-68 IRTKK
+68 IHTKR

-83 ASREVQIPNVKASK
+83 ASREVQIPNVKANK

-103 TNANEYFPVD
+103 NNANDYFPVD

-127 TENGKLRVM
+127 TEEGKLRVM

-151 AQMCSWEVE
+151 AQMCGWEVE

-180 VTMVIKIDENSTIVT
+180 VTMMIKIDENNTIVT

-209 YGVQDAIDTMIA
+209 YGVQDAIETMIA

-244 RVLHPGD
+244 RVLHQGD
-251 KVWEENAGRW
+251 KLWEENAGRW

-270 VTEARQKIT
+270 VTAARQKIT
-279 ASLEPLIVGVSR
+279 ATLEPLIVGVNR

-300 SENPIEKSYVTGLG
+300 GDTPIERTYVTGLG

-334 LSEMDDKIGMSK
+334 LSDMEDKIGMSK

-373 TQKSKG
+373 QQKAKG
-379 LTVVSGTNYTFVSV
+379 MTVVSGTNYTFVSV

-405 MAATS
+405 MAVTS
-410 VTRYLGNVAQNVYL
+410 LTRYFGTVAENVAL
-424 QNRVQELQPAQAVYN
+424 QARVEELQPAQTVYN
-439 DYLAAEAQYDK
+439 EYLSTAAQYDK
-450 YTYLYAYTQT
+450 YKYLYEYTEN

-472 EQILPDSFYTNSF
+472 EQILPSSFWTNSF
-485 SSDQTGI
+485 SSDMEGI

-514 QSIDDVEI
+514 ESIEDVQI
-522 SNITDSKDE
+522 SNITDAQNELGESA
-531 TGTSIVTFSITGSY
+531 VTFSITG
-545 KVLGVILS
+545 
-553 IAMAATSVTRYLG
+553 
-566 NVAQNVYLQNRV
+566 
-578 QELQPAQAV
+578 
-587 YNDYLAAEAQYDKY
+587 
-601 TYLYAYTQTP
+601 TYADIHADTEET
-611 NENLV
+611 E
-616 EFINELEQILPDSF
+616 S
-630 YTNSFSSDQTG
+630 TG
-641 ISMSVTVEGK
+641 DT
-651 AAAARTIL
+651 
-659 NIRNM
+659 
-664 QSIDD
+664 
-669 VEISNITDSKDE
+669 
-681 TGTSIVTFSITGSY
+681 TGT
-695 KELTDETEE
+695 
-704 SGEAQADTQTAQ
+704 TAQ

>member
-13 GNSFTKICEMDYK
+13 GNSFTKICEIDYK

-40 PEGIVVDGMLQPTQE
+40 PEGVVVDGMLQPTQE
-55 YADRMVNALGTNG
+55 YADHLVNALGTNG
-68 IRTKK
+68 IRTRK

-103 TNANEYFPVD
+103 TNANDYFPVD

-127 TENGKLRVM
+127 TEDGKLRVM
-136 ALAVPKALLDSYYQL
+136 ALAVPKALLNSYYQL
-151 AQMCSWEVE
+151 AQMCGWEVE

-172 LRDEKSEK
+172 LRDEKTET
-180 VTMVIKIDENSTIVT
+180 VTMMIKIDENSTIVT

-209 YGVQDAIDTMIA
+209 YGVQDAIETMIA

-244 RVLHPGD
+244 RVLHQGD
-251 KVWEENAGRW
+251 KLWEENAGRW

-270 VTEARQKIT
+270 VTAARQKIT

-300 SENPIEKSYVTGLG
+300 SNTPIERTYVTGLG

-334 LSEMDDKIGMSK
+334 LSDMDDKIGMSK

-373 TQKSKG
+373 QQKGKG
-379 LTVVSGTNYTFVSV
+379 MTVVSGTNYTFVSV

-405 MAATS
+405 MAVTS
-410 VTRYLGNVAQNVYL
+410 LTRYFGTVAENVAL
-424 QNRVQELQPAQAVYN
+424 QARVEELQPAQTVYN
-439 DYLAAEAQYDK
+439 EYLSTAAQYDK
-450 YTYLYAYTQT
+450 YKYLYEYTEN

-472 EQILPDSFYTNSF
+472 EQILPDSFYTDSF

-492 SMSVTVEGKAAAA
+492 SMTVNVEGKAAAA

-514 QSIDDVEI
+514 ESIEDVQI
-522 SNITDSKDE
+522 SNITDNQDE
-531 TGTSIVTFSITGSY
+531 MGGSWVMFSMTGTY
-545 KVLGVILS
+545 RELS
-553 IAMAATSVTRYLG
+553 
-566 NVAQNVYLQNRV
+566 
-578 QELQPAQAV
+578 
-587 YNDYLAAEAQYDKY
+587 
-601 TYLYAYTQTP
+601 
-611 NENLV
+611 
-616 EFINELEQILPDSF
+616 
-630 YTNSFSSDQTG
+630 
-641 ISMSVTVEGK
+641 
-651 AAAARTIL
+651 
-659 NIRNM
+659 
-664 QSIDD
+664 
-669 VEISNITDSKDE
+669 
-681 TGTSIVTFSITGSY
+681 
-695 KELTDETEE
+695 DETEE
-704 SGEAQADTQTAQ
+704 TGETVESTQSVQ

>member
-13 GNSFTKICEMDYK
+13 GNSFTKICEIDYK

-40 PEGIVVDGMLQPTQE
+40 PEGVVVDGMLQPTQE
-55 YADRMVNALGTNG
+55 YADHLVNALGTNG

-103 TNANEYFPVD
+103 TNANDYFPVD

-127 TENGKLRVM
+127 TEEGKLRVM

-151 AQMCSWEVE
+151 AQMCGWEVE

-172 LRDEKSEK
+172 LRDEKTET
-180 VTMVIKIDENSTIVT
+180 VTMMIKIDENSTIVT

-209 YGVQDAIDTMIA
+209 YGVQDAIETMIA

-244 RVLHPGD
+244 RVLHQGD
-251 KVWEENAGRW
+251 KLWEENAGRW

-270 VTEARQKIT
+270 VTAARQKIT
-279 ASLEPLIVGVSR
+279 SSLEPLIVGVSR

-300 SENPIEKSYVTGLG
+300 SNTPIERTYVTGLG

-334 LSEMDDKIGMSK
+334 LSDMDDKIGMSK

-373 TQKSKG
+373 QQKGKG
-379 LTVVSGTNYTFVSV
+379 MTVVSGTNYTFVSV

-405 MAATS
+405 MAVTS
-410 VTRYLGNVAQNVYL
+410 LTRYFGTVAENVAL
-424 QNRVQELQPAQAVYN
+424 QARVEELQPAQTVYN
-439 DYLAAEAQYDK
+439 EYLSTAAQYDK
-450 YTYLYAYTQT
+450 YKYLYEYTEN

-472 EQILPDSFYTNSF
+472 EQILPSSFWTNSF
-485 SSDQTGI
+485 SSDMEGI

-514 QSIDDVEI
+514 ESIEDVQI
-522 SNITDSKDE
+522 SNITDTQNELGESA
-531 TGTSIVTFSITGSY
+531 VTFSITG
-545 KVLGVILS
+545 
-553 IAMAATSVTRYLG
+553 
-566 NVAQNVYLQNRV
+566 
-578 QELQPAQAV
+578 
-587 YNDYLAAEAQYDKY
+587 
-601 TYLYAYTQTP
+601 TYADIHADTEET
-611 NENLV
+611 E
-616 EFINELEQILPDSF
+616 S
-630 YTNSFSSDQTG
+630 TG
-641 ISMSVTVEGK
+641 DT
-651 AAAARTIL
+651 
-659 NIRNM
+659 
-664 QSIDD
+664 
-669 VEISNITDSKDE
+669 
-681 TGTSIVTFSITGSY
+681 TGT
-695 KELTDETEE
+695 
-704 SGEAQADTQTAQ
+704 TAQ

>member
-55 YADRMVNALGTNG
+55 YADHLVNALGTNG

-73 VIFTISSTRV
+73 VLFTISSTRV
-83 ASREVQIPNVKASK
+83 ASREVQIPNVKANK

-103 TNANEYFPVD
+103 TNASDYFPVD
-113 LTQYEIGHYLAGGL
+113 LTQYEIGYYMAGGL
-127 TENGKLRVM
+127 TENGNLRVM
-136 ALAVPKALLDSYYQL
+136 ALAVPKALLNSYYQL
-151 AQMCSWEVE
+151 AQMCGWEIE
-160 CFDYSSNSLYQI
+160 CFDYSSNSLYQV

-209 YGVQDAIDTMIA
+209 YGVQDAIETMIA
-221 SGAYAVNDPM
+221 SGAYSVTDPI

-244 RVLHPGD
+244 RVLHQED
-251 KVWEENAGRW
+251 KVWEENTGRW

-270 VTEARQKIT
+270 VTEARQRIT
-279 ASLEPLIVGVSR
+279 ASLESLIVGVSR

-300 SENPIEKSYVTGLG
+300 SENPIEKTFVTGLG

-334 LSEMDDKIGMSK
+334 LSEVDKIGMSK

-373 TQKSKG
+373 TQKTKG

-393 AVLVLGVILSIA
+393 AILVLGIILSIA

-410 VTRYLGNVAQNVYL
+410 VTRYLGDVTQNAYL

-439 DYLAAEAQYDK
+439 DYLAAKAQYDK
-450 YTYLYAYTQT
+450 YTYLYDYTQT

-514 QSIDDVEI
+514 KSIDDVEI

-531 TGTSIVTFSITGSY
+531 TGKSTVTFSITGSY
-545 KVLGVILS
+545 K
-553 IAMAATSVTRYLG
+553 
-566 NVAQNVYLQNRV
+566 
-578 QELQPAQAV
+578 
-587 YNDYLAAEAQYDKY
+587 D
-601 TYLYAYTQTP
+601 
-611 NENLV
+611 
-616 EFINELEQILPDSF
+616 
-630 YTNSFSSDQTG
+630 
-641 ISMSVTVEGK
+641 
-651 AAAARTIL
+651 
-659 NIRNM
+659 
-664 QSIDD
+664 
-669 VEISNITDSKDE
+669 
-681 TGTSIVTFSITGSY
+681 
-695 KELTDETEE
+695 LTDETEE
-704 SGEAQADTQTAQ
+704 SGEAQTGTQTAQ

>member
-13 GNSFTKICEMDYK
+13 GNSFTKICEIDYK

-55 YADRMVNALGTNG
+55 YADQLVNALGTNG
-68 IRTKK
+68 IHTKR

-83 ASREVQIPNVKASK
+83 ASREVQIPNVKANK
-97 IEALVK
+97 IETLVK
-103 TNANEYFPVD
+103 TNANDYFPVD

-127 TENGKLRVM
+127 TEDGKLRVM
-136 ALAVPKALLDSYYQL
+136 ALAVPKALLNSYYQL
-151 AQMCSWEVE
+151 AQMCGWEVE

-172 LRDEKSEK
+172 LRDEKTET
-180 VTMVIKIDENSTIVT
+180 VTMMIKIDENNTIVT

-209 YGVQDAIDTMIA
+209 YGVQDAIETMIA
-221 SGAYAVNDPM
+221 SGAYAVSDPM

-251 KVWEENAGRW
+251 KLWEENAGRW

-270 VTEARQKIT
+270 VTAARQKIT
-279 ASLEPLIVGVSR
+279 STLEPLIVGVNR

-300 SENPIEKSYVTGLG
+300 GDTPIERTYVTGLG

-334 LSEMDDKIGMSK
+334 LSDMEDKIGMSK

-373 TQKSKG
+373 QQKAKG
-379 LTVVSGTNYTFVSV
+379 MTVVSGTNYTFVSV

-405 MAATS
+405 MAVTS
-410 VTRYLGNVAQNVYL
+410 LTRYFGTVAENVAL
-424 QNRVQELQPAQAVYN
+424 QARVEELQPAQTVYN
-439 DYLAAEAQYDK
+439 EYLSAAAQYDK
-450 YTYLYAYTQT
+450 YKYLYEYTEN

-472 EQILPDSFYTNSF
+472 EQILPSSFWTNSF
-485 SSDQTGI
+485 SSDLEGI

-514 QSIDDVEI
+514 ESIEDVQI
-522 SNITDSKDE
+522 SGITDSKDE
-531 TGTSIVTFSITGSY
+531 AGKSTVTFSITGTY
-545 KVLGVILS
+545 K
-553 IAMAATSVTRYLG
+553 A
-566 NVAQNVYLQNRV
+566 
-578 QELQPAQAV
+578 
-587 YNDYLAAEAQYDKY
+587 
-601 TYLYAYTQTP
+601 
-611 NENLV
+611 
-616 EFINELEQILPDSF
+616 
-630 YTNSFSSDQTG
+630 
-641 ISMSVTVEGK
+641 
-651 AAAARTIL
+651 
-659 NIRNM
+659 
-664 QSIDD
+664 
-669 VEISNITDSKDE
+669 
-681 TGTSIVTFSITGSY
+681 
-695 KELTDETEE
+695 LTDESAEQT
-704 SGEAQADTQTAQ
+704 DTLTVQ

>member
-13 GNSFTKICEMDYK
+13 GNSFTKICEIDYK

-40 PEGIVVDGMLQPTQE
+40 PEGVVVDGMLQPTQE
-55 YADRMVNALGTNG
+55 YADHLVNALGTNG
-68 IRTKK
+68 IRTKR

-83 ASREVQIPNVKASK
+83 ASREVQIPNVKANK

-103 TNANEYFPVD
+103 TNANDYFPVD

-127 TENGKLRVM
+127 TEEGKLRVM

-151 AQMCSWEVE
+151 AQMCGWEVE

-180 VTMVIKIDENSTIVT
+180 VTMMIKIDENSTIVT

-209 YGVQDAIDTMIA
+209 YGVQDAIETMIA

-244 RVLHPGD
+244 RVLHQGD
-251 KVWEENAGRW
+251 KLWEENAGRW
-261 EDEDAGNVE
+261 EDEDAGNAE
-270 VTEARQKIT
+270 VTAARQKIT
-279 ASLEPLIVGVSR
+279 SSLEPLIVGVSR

-300 SENPIEKSYVTGLG
+300 SNTPIERTYVTGLG

-334 LSEMDDKIGMSK
+334 LSDMDDKIGMSK

-373 TQKSKG
+373 QQKGKG
-379 LTVVSGTNYTFVSV
+379 MTVVSGTNYTFVSV

-405 MAATS
+405 MAVTS
-410 VTRYLGNVAQNVYL
+410 LTRYFGTVAENVAL
-424 QNRVQELQPAQAVYN
+424 QARVEELQPAQTVYN
-439 DYLAAEAQYDK
+439 EYLSAAAQYDK
-450 YTYLYAYTQT
+450 YKYLYEYTEN

-472 EQILPDSFYTNSF
+472 EQILPDSFYTDSF

-492 SMSVTVEGKAAAA
+492 SMTVNVEGKAAAA

-514 QSIDDVEI
+514 ESIEDVQI
-522 SNITDSKDE
+522 SNITDNQDE
-531 TGTSIVTFSITGSY
+531 MGGSWVMFSMTGTY
-545 KVLGVILS
+545 RELS
-553 IAMAATSVTRYLG
+553 
-566 NVAQNVYLQNRV
+566 
-578 QELQPAQAV
+578 
-587 YNDYLAAEAQYDKY
+587 
-601 TYLYAYTQTP
+601 
-611 NENLV
+611 
-616 EFINELEQILPDSF
+616 
-630 YTNSFSSDQTG
+630 
-641 ISMSVTVEGK
+641 
-651 AAAARTIL
+651 
-659 NIRNM
+659 
-664 QSIDD
+664 
-669 VEISNITDSKDE
+669 
-681 TGTSIVTFSITGSY
+681 
-695 KELTDETEE
+695 DETEE
-704 SGEAQADTQTAQ
+704 TGETVESTQSVQ

>member
-1 MAMNNRVLSIEI
+1 MNNRVLSIEI
-13 GNSFTKICEMDYK
+13 GNSFTKICEIDYK

-40 PEGIVVDGMLQPTQE
+40 PEGVVVDGMLQPTQE
-55 YADRMVNALGTNG
+55 YADHLVNALGTNG

-103 TNANEYFPVD
+103 TNANDYFPVD

-127 TENGKLRVM
+127 TEEGKLRVM

-151 AQMCSWEVE
+151 AQMCGWEVE

-172 LRDEKSEK
+172 LRDEKTET
-180 VTMVIKIDENSTIVT
+180 VTMMIKIDENSTIVT

-209 YGVQDAIDTMIA
+209 YGVQDAIETMIA
-221 SGAYAVNDPM
+221 SGAYAVSDPM

-251 KVWEENAGRW
+251 KLWEENAGRW

-270 VTEARQKIT
+270 VTAARQKIT
-279 ASLEPLIVGVSR
+279 SSLEPLIVGVSR

-300 SENPIEKSYVTGLG
+300 GDTPIERTYVTGLG

-334 LSEMDDKIGMSK
+334 LSDMDDKIGMSK

-373 TQKSKG
+373 QQKGKG
-379 LTVVSGTNYTFVSV
+379 MTVVSGTNYTFVSV

-405 MAATS
+405 MAVTS
-410 VTRYLGNVAQNVYL
+410 LTRYFGTVAENVAL
-424 QNRVQELQPAQAVYN
+424 QARVEELQPAQTVYN
-439 DYLAAEAQYDK
+439 EYLSTAAQYDK
-450 YTYLYAYTQT
+450 YKYLYEYTEN

-472 EQILPDSFYTNSF
+472 EQILPDSFYTDSF

-492 SMSVTVEGKAAAA
+492 SMTVNVEGKAAAA

-514 QSIDDVEI
+514 ESIEDVQI
-522 SNITDSKDE
+522 SNITDNQDE
-531 TGTSIVTFSITGSY
+531 MGGSWVMFSMTGTY
-545 KVLGVILS
+545 RELS
-553 IAMAATSVTRYLG
+553 
-566 NVAQNVYLQNRV
+566 
-578 QELQPAQAV
+578 
-587 YNDYLAAEAQYDKY
+587 
-601 TYLYAYTQTP
+601 
-611 NENLV
+611 
-616 EFINELEQILPDSF
+616 
-630 YTNSFSSDQTG
+630 
-641 ISMSVTVEGK
+641 
-651 AAAARTIL
+651 
-659 NIRNM
+659 
-664 QSIDD
+664 
-669 VEISNITDSKDE
+669 
-681 TGTSIVTFSITGSY
+681 
-695 KELTDETEE
+695 DETEE
-704 SGEAQADTQTAQ
+704 TGETVESTQSVQ

>member
-1 MAMNNRVLSIEI
+1 MNNRVLSIEI

-40 PEGIVVDGMLQPTQE
+40 AEGIVVDGMLQPTQD
-55 YADRMVNALGTNG
+55 YADHLVNALGTNG

-73 VIFTISSTRV
+73 VLFTISSTRV
-83 ASREVQIPNVKASK
+83 ASREVQIPNVKANK

-103 TNANEYFPVD
+103 TNASDYFPVD

-127 TENGKLRVM
+127 AENGKLRVM
-136 ALAVPKALLDSYYQL
+136 ALAVPKALLNSYYQL
-151 AQMCSWEVE
+151 AQMCGWEVE

-270 VTEARQKIT
+270 VTAARQKIT

-410 VTRYLGNVAQNVYL
+410 VTRYLGNVAQNAVL
-424 QNRVQELQPAQAVYN
+424 QARVEELQPARAVYN
-439 DYLAAEAQYDK
+439 EYLTAAAQYDK
-450 YTYLYAYTQT
+450 YKYLYEYTEN
-460 PNENLVEFINEL
+460 PNENLVDFINEL
-472 EQILPDSFYTNSF
+472 EQILPSSFYTNSF
-485 SSDQTGI
+485 SSDLDGI
-492 SMSVTVEGKAAAA
+492 SMSVTVEGKEAAA

-514 QSIDDVEI
+514 KSISDVQI
-522 SNITDSKDE
+522 SNITDSKNE
-531 TGTSIVTFSITGSY
+531 LGESAVTFSITG
-545 KVLGVILS
+545 
-553 IAMAATSVTRYLG
+553 
-566 NVAQNVYLQNRV
+566 
-578 QELQPAQAV
+578 
-587 YNDYLAAEAQYDKY
+587 
-601 TYLYAYTQTP
+601 TYAD
-611 NENLV
+611 
-616 EFINELEQILPDSF
+616 IH
-630 YTNSFSSDQTG
+630 
-641 ISMSVTVEGK
+641 
-651 AAAARTIL
+651 A
-659 NIRNM
+659 
-664 QSIDD
+664 
-669 VEISNITDSKDE
+669 
-681 TGTSIVTFSITGSY
+681 
-695 KELTDETEE
+695 ETEE
-704 SGEAQADTQTAQ
+704 TEAAGDTAGTTAQ

>member
-13 GNSFTKICEMDYK
+13 GNSFTKICEIDYK

-40 PEGIVVDGMLQPTQE
+40 PEGVVVDGMLQPTQE
-55 YADRMVNALGTNG
+55 YADHLVNALGTNG
-68 IRTKK
+68 IRTKR

-83 ASREVQIPNVKASK
+83 ASREVQIPNVKANK

-103 TNANEYFPVD
+103 TNANDYFPVD

-127 TENGKLRVM
+127 TEEGKLRVM

-151 AQMCSWEVE
+151 AQMCGWEVE

-172 LRDEKSEK
+172 LRDEKTET
-180 VTMVIKIDENSTIVT
+180 VTMMIKIDENSTIVT

-209 YGVQDAIDTMIA
+209 YGVQDAIETMIA

-244 RVLHPGD
+244 RVLHQGD
-251 KVWEENAGRW
+251 KLWEENAGRW

-270 VTEARQKIT
+270 VTAARQKIT
-279 ASLEPLIVGVSR
+279 SSLETLIVGVSR

-300 SENPIEKSYVTGLG
+300 GDNPIQKTFVTGLG

-334 LSEMDDKIGMSK
+334 LSDMEDKIGMSK

-373 TQKSKG
+373 QQKTKG
-379 LTVVSGTNYTFVSV
+379 MTVVSGTNYTFVSV

-405 MAATS
+405 MAVTS
-410 VTRYLGNVAQNVYL
+410 LTRYFGTVAENVAL
-424 QNRVQELQPAQAVYN
+424 QARVEELQPAQTVYN
-439 DYLAAEAQYDK
+439 EYLSTAAQYDK
-450 YTYLYAYTQT
+450 YKYLYEYTEN

-472 EQILPDSFYTNSF
+472 EQILPDSFYTDSF

-492 SMSVTVEGKAAAA
+492 SMTVNVEGKAAAA

-514 QSIDDVEI
+514 ESIEDVQI
-522 SNITDSKDE
+522 SNITDNQDE
-531 TGTSIVTFSITGSY
+531 MGGSWVMFSMTGTY
-545 KVLGVILS
+545 RELS
-553 IAMAATSVTRYLG
+553 
-566 NVAQNVYLQNRV
+566 
-578 QELQPAQAV
+578 
-587 YNDYLAAEAQYDKY
+587 
-601 TYLYAYTQTP
+601 
-611 NENLV
+611 
-616 EFINELEQILPDSF
+616 
-630 YTNSFSSDQTG
+630 
-641 ISMSVTVEGK
+641 
-651 AAAARTIL
+651 
-659 NIRNM
+659 
-664 QSIDD
+664 
-669 VEISNITDSKDE
+669 
-681 TGTSIVTFSITGSY
+681 
-695 KELTDETEE
+695 DETEE
-704 SGEAQADTQTAQ
+704 TGETVESTQSVQ

>member
-13 GNSFTKICEMDYK
+13 SNSFTKICEIDYK

-40 PEGIVVDGMLQPTQE
+40 PEGVVVDGMLQPTQE
-55 YADRMVNALGTNG
+55 YADHLVNALGTNG
-68 IRTKK
+68 IHTKR

-83 ASREVQIPNVKASK
+83 ASREVQIPNVKANK

-103 TNANEYFPVD
+103 TNANDYFPVD

-127 TENGKLRVM
+127 TEEGKLRVM
-136 ALAVPKALLDSYYQL
+136 ALAVPKALLNSYYQL
-151 AQMCSWEVE
+151 AQMCGWEVE

-172 LRDEKSEK
+172 LRDEKTET
-180 VTMVIKIDENSTIVT
+180 VTMMIKIDENSTIVT

-209 YGVQDAIDTMIA
+209 YGVQDAIETMIA

-251 KVWEENAGRW
+251 KLWEENAGRW

-270 VTEARQKIT
+270 VTAARQKIT
-279 ASLEPLIVGVSR
+279 SSLEPLIVGVSR

-300 SENPIEKSYVTGLG
+300 GDNPIQKTFVTGLG

-334 LSEMDDKIGMSK
+334 LSDMEDKIGMSK

-373 TQKSKG
+373 QQKTKG
-379 LTVVSGTNYTFVSV
+379 MTVVSGTNYTFVSV

-405 MAATS
+405 MAVTS
-410 VTRYLGNVAQNVYL
+410 LTRYFGTVAENVAL
-424 QNRVQELQPAQAVYN
+424 QARVEELQPAQAVYN
-439 DYLAAEAQYDK
+439 DYLATAAQYDK
-450 YTYLYAYTQT
+450 YQYLYEYTEN

-472 EQILPDSFYTNSF
+472 EQILPSSFWTNSF
-485 SSDQTGI
+485 SSDMEGI

-514 QSIDDVEI
+514 ESIEDVQI
-522 SNITDSKDE
+522 SGITDSKDE
-531 TGTSIVTFSITGSY
+531 AGKSTVTFSITGTY
-545 KVLGVILS
+545 K
-553 IAMAATSVTRYLG
+553 A
-566 NVAQNVYLQNRV
+566 
-578 QELQPAQAV
+578 
-587 YNDYLAAEAQYDKY
+587 
-601 TYLYAYTQTP
+601 
-611 NENLV
+611 
-616 EFINELEQILPDSF
+616 
-630 YTNSFSSDQTG
+630 
-641 ISMSVTVEGK
+641 
-651 AAAARTIL
+651 
-659 NIRNM
+659 
-664 QSIDD
+664 
-669 VEISNITDSKDE
+669 
-681 TGTSIVTFSITGSY
+681 
-695 KELTDETEE
+695 LTDESAEQT
-704 SGEAQADTQTAQ
+704 DTLTVQ

>member
-13 GNSFTKICEMDYK
+13 GNSFTKICEIDYK

-40 PEGIVVDGMLQPTQE
+40 PEGVVVDGMLQPTQE
-55 YADRMVNALGTNG
+55 YADHLVNALGTNG

-83 ASREVQIPNVKASK
+83 ASREVQIPNVKANK

-103 TNANEYFPVD
+103 TNANDYFPVD

-127 TENGKLRVM
+127 TEEGKLRVM

-151 AQMCSWEVE
+151 AQMCGWEVE

-172 LRDEKSEK
+172 LRDEKTET
-180 VTMVIKIDENSTIVT
+180 VTMMIKIDENSTIVT

-209 YGVQDAIDTMIA
+209 YGVQDAIETMIA

-244 RVLHPGD
+244 RVLHQGD
-251 KVWEENAGRW
+251 KLWEENAGRW

-270 VTEARQKIT
+270 VTTARQKIT
-279 ASLEPLIVGVSR
+279 SSLEPLIVGVSR

-300 SENPIEKSYVTGLG
+300 SDNPIQKTFVTGLG

-363 LAPVGLIDKS
+363 LAPVGLIDKNQ
-373 TQKSKG
+373 QKAKG
-379 LTVVSGTNYTFVSV
+379 MTVVSGTNYTFVSV

-405 MAATS
+405 MAVTS
-410 VTRYLGNVAQNVYL
+410 LTRYFGTVAENVAL
-424 QNRVQELQPAQAVYN
+424 QARVEELQPAQTVYN
-439 DYLAAEAQYDK
+439 EYLSAAAQYDK
-450 YTYLYAYTQT
+450 YKYLYEYTEN

-472 EQILPDSFYTNSF
+472 EQILPDSFYTDSF

-492 SMSVTVEGKAAAA
+492 SMTVNVEGKAAAA
-505 RTILNIRNM
+505 RTILNVRNM
-514 QSIDDVEI
+514 ESIEDVQI
-522 SNITDSKDE
+522 SNITDNQDE
-531 TGTSIVTFSITGSY
+531 MGGSWVMFSMTGTY
-545 KVLGVILS
+545 RELS
-553 IAMAATSVTRYLG
+553 
-566 NVAQNVYLQNRV
+566 
-578 QELQPAQAV
+578 
-587 YNDYLAAEAQYDKY
+587 
-601 TYLYAYTQTP
+601 
-611 NENLV
+611 
-616 EFINELEQILPDSF
+616 
-630 YTNSFSSDQTG
+630 
-641 ISMSVTVEGK
+641 
-651 AAAARTIL
+651 
-659 NIRNM
+659 
-664 QSIDD
+664 
-669 VEISNITDSKDE
+669 
-681 TGTSIVTFSITGSY
+681 
-695 KELTDETEE
+695 DETEE
-704 SGEAQADTQTAQ
+704 TGETVESTQSVQ

>member
-1 MAMNNRVLSIEI
+1 MNNRVLSIEI
-13 GNSFTKICEMDYK
+13 GNSFTKICEIDYK

-40 PEGIVVDGMLQPTQE
+40 PEGVVVDGMLQPTQE
-55 YADRMVNALGTNG
+55 YADHLVNALGTNG
-68 IRTKK
+68 IRTKR

-83 ASREVQIPNVKASK
+83 ASREVQIPNVKANK

-103 TNANEYFPVD
+103 TNANDYFPVD

-127 TENGKLRVM
+127 TEEGKLRVM

-151 AQMCSWEVE
+151 AQMCGWEVE

-180 VTMVIKIDENSTIVT
+180 VTMMIKIDENSTIVT

-209 YGVQDAIDTMIA
+209 YGVQDAIETMIA

-244 RVLHPGD
+244 RVLHQGD
-251 KVWEENAGRW
+251 KLWEENAGRW

-270 VTEARQKIT
+270 VTAARQKIT

-300 SENPIEKSYVTGLG
+300 SDTPIERTYVTGLG

-334 LSEMDDKIGMSK
+334 LSDMEDKIGMSK

-373 TQKSKG
+373 QQKAKG
-379 LTVVSGTNYTFVSV
+379 MTVVSGTNYTFVSV

-405 MAATS
+405 MAVTS
-410 VTRYLGNVAQNVYL
+410 LTRYFGTVAENVAL
-424 QNRVQELQPAQAVYN
+424 QARVEELQPAQTVYN
-439 DYLAAEAQYDK
+439 EYLSTAAQYDK
-450 YTYLYAYTQT
+450 YKYLYEYTEN

-472 EQILPDSFYTNSF
+472 EQILPSSFWTNSF
-485 SSDQTGI
+485 SSDMEGI

-514 QSIDDVEI
+514 ESIEDVQI
-522 SNITDSKDE
+522 SNITDTQNELGESA
-531 TGTSIVTFSITGSY
+531 VTFSITG
-545 KVLGVILS
+545 
-553 IAMAATSVTRYLG
+553 
-566 NVAQNVYLQNRV
+566 
-578 QELQPAQAV
+578 
-587 YNDYLAAEAQYDKY
+587 
-601 TYLYAYTQTP
+601 TYADIHADTEET
-611 NENLV
+611 E
-616 EFINELEQILPDSF
+616 S
-630 YTNSFSSDQTG
+630 TG
-641 ISMSVTVEGK
+641 DT
-651 AAAARTIL
+651 
-659 NIRNM
+659 
-664 QSIDD
+664 
-669 VEISNITDSKDE
+669 
-681 TGTSIVTFSITGSY
+681 TGT
-695 KELTDETEE
+695 
-704 SGEAQADTQTAQ
+704 TAQ